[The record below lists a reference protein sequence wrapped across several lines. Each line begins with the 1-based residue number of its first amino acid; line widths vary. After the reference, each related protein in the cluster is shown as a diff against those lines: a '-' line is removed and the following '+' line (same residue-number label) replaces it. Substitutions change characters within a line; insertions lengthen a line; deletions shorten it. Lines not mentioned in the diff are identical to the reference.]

1 MKRVACL
8 PVVASLAIAASAYA
22 APATAPTFTKDV
34 APIVFNNC
42 ASCHR
47 AGEVAPM
54 TLTSYEDVRPWAKV
68 IKNKVVSREMP
79 PWGADPAHSL
89 KMRNDRSLTQAQ
101 IDTIVAWVDGG
112 APKGSDAD
120 LPPMPK
126 FAEGWTF
133 GREPDAILEMPV
145 DFAIP
150 AEGELGVQMFY
161 SKVPW
166 NEDKFAETL
175 EIRPGNRAVVHH
187 AGVFVVDIPEGAT
200 IVNGRLVMPDGKAS
214 TDRGAGAAGRAD
226 DTALPGA
233 NKLLSWVPGRGV
245 DSHRADIGKRIP
257 AGKYI
262 NWQIHYNPIGKP
274 ATDRTRLGIWFNK
287 AQVTHELLIRQA
299 GDALAT
305 TKGGLSL
312 YRAEG
317 KEVEYTAD
325 EGSTRRRSKTPNIPA
340 YAEDWSLTGITPVT
354 EDITL
359 YAMSP
364 HMHLRGKSLKWVVVY
379 PDGREQ
385 TILDVP
391 KFDFNWQIE
400 YELEE
405 PFKIPAG
412 SKILGIGKYDNSP
425 KNKWNPAPNLEVY
438 WSEQSWDEMYQPFTL
453 YSVDSQSL
461 SDMTVTKTGGQKQ

>member
-1 MKRVACL
+1 MTRVACL
-8 PVVASLAIAASAYA
+8 LVGVARDRRRRARGRRR
-22 APATAPTFTKDV
+22 PTFTKDV

-42 ASCHR
+42 ATCHR

-166 NEDKFAETL
+166 TEDRFAETL

-200 IVNGRLVMPDGKAS
+200 IVERPAGDAGRQGVDRSRRRRSRGAPTTPRCRARTSCCRGCPAAASIRTAPTSASAFRPAS
-214 TDRGAGAAGRAD
+214 TSTGRSTTTRSASA
-226 DTALPGA
+226 T
-233 NKLLSWVPGRGV
+233 
-245 DSHRADIGKRIP
+245 
-257 AGKYI
+257 
-262 NWQIHYNPIGKP
+262 
-274 ATDRTRLGIWFNK
+274 TDRTRLGIWFNK
-287 AQVTHELLIRQA
+287 APVTHEA
-299 GDALAT
+299 ADPP
-305 TKGGLSL
+305 GGRSRWRRP
-312 YRAEG
+312 RAACRCIAP
-317 KEVEYTAD
+317 KARKS
-325 EGSTRRRSKTPNIPA
+325 STPPTRAARAAAARRRTFRPTPR
-340 YAEDWSLTGITPVT
+340 TG
-354 EDITL
+354 
-359 YAMSP
+359 
-364 HMHLRGKSLKWVVVY
+364 R
-379 PDGREQ
+379 
-385 TILDVP
+385 
-391 KFDFNWQIE
+391 
-400 YELEE
+400 
-405 PFKIPAG
+405 
-412 SKILGIGKYDNSP
+412 
-425 KNKWNPAPNLEVY
+425 
-438 WSEQSWDEMYQPFTL
+438 
-453 YSVDSQSL
+453 
-461 SDMTVTKTGGQKQ
+461 